1 MSPSTTICTE
11 HFSVGELEGRPKKT
25 TASSA
30 AVTTAHVASSS
41 SIVTAVIA
49 NRLCYKAY
57 DLQPSSTTVF
67 RSEVLRVVT
76 SRVNEGSGM

>member
-11 HFSVGELEGRPKKT
+11 PFSVGELEGRPKKT

-30 AVTTAHVASSS
+30 AVTTAHAASS

-49 NRLCYKAY
+49 NRLYYKAY
-57 DLQPSSTTVF
+57 DLKPSSTTVF
-67 RSEVLRVVT
+67 RSKVLRVVT
-76 SRVNEGSGM
+76 SRVDQGSGM